1 MSYSMDSTSENCY
14 EGTTVLINKLDIRNE
29 NELAE
34 AEGIIT
40 GLKASE
46 LIAAPLKADFSF
58 EDYKQIHRYLFDM
71 LFDWAGEI
79 RTISIYKS
87 ATAFV
92 KPEMVE
98 ENGRKI
104 FARLCSLNYFCGLPR
119 DEFVSQIAD
128 LYHIIN
134 MLHPFREG
142 NGRTQRVFFF
152 QLIRNAGY
160 EIDYSD
166 FNSDLLMIGTIQAT
180 SGVMDNLIEF
190 FNTAIV

>member
-14 EGTTVLINKLDIRNE
+14 EGTTVLINKLDIRDE

-46 LIAAPLKADFSF
+46 LIVAPLKPDFSF
-58 EDYKQIHRYLFDM
+58 EDYKQFHKYLFDM
-71 LFDWAGEI
+71 LYDWAGEI
-79 RTISIYKS
+79 RTISISKS
-87 ATAFV
+87 ATRFAT
-92 KPEMVE
+92 PEHIE
-98 ENGRKI
+98 ENGTKI
-104 FARLCSLNYFCGLPR
+104 FERLRSLNYFCGLPK

-128 LYHIIN
+128 LYHTIN

-166 FNSDLLMIGTIQAT
+166 FNSDLLMIGTIQAAA
-180 SGVMDNLIEF
+180 GVMDNLIEF

>member
-14 EGTTVLINKLDIRNE
+14 KGTTVLINKLDIRDE
-29 NELAE
+29 SELAE
-34 AEGIIT
+34 TEGIIT

-46 LIAAPLKADFSF
+46 LMTQPLKPDFSF
-58 EDYKQIHRYLFDM
+58 EDYKHIHKYLFDM
-71 LFDWAGEI
+71 LYDWAGEI
-79 RTISIYKS
+79 RSISISKS
-87 ATAFV
+87 ATRFTA
-92 KPEMVE
+92 PEYIE
-98 ENGRKI
+98 ENGAKI
-104 FARLCSLNYFCGLPR
+104 FERLRLLNYFRGLPR
-119 DEFVSQIAD
+119 DELVSQVAD
-128 LYHIIN
+128 LYHTIN

-166 FNSDLLMIGTIQAT
+166 FNSDLLMIGTIQAAA
-180 SGVMDNLIEF
+180 GVMDNLIDF

>member
-14 EGTTVLINKLDIRNE
+14 EGTTVLINKLDIRDE

-46 LIAAPLKADFSF
+46 LIVAPLKPDFSF
-58 EDYKQIHRYLFDM
+58 EDYKQIHKYLFDM
-71 LFDWAGEI
+71 LYDWAGET
-79 RTISIYKS
+79 RTISISKS
-87 ATAFV
+87 ATKFTA
-92 KPEMVE
+92 PEHIE
-98 ENGRKI
+98 ENGTKI
-104 FARLCSLNYFCGLPR
+104 FERLRSLNYFCCLPR
-119 DEFVSQIAD
+119 NEFVSKIAD
-128 LYHIIN
+128 LYHTIN

-166 FNSDLLMIGTIQAT
+166 FNSDLLMIGTIQAAA
-180 SGVMDNLIEF
+180 GVMDNLIEF